1 MSKKT
6 WVAAAVALVVAG
18 YGAGT
23 WYSGDQ
29 TQKAFADAAAE
40 LRHAVGKEAVV
51 TETYEKGF
59 FSSQAKWVLE
69 WTPSAPKAEA
79 AEHDGDEVEP
89 APAAAAP
96 ATPPKPMRLVMN
108 SDIRHG
114 PVAGGKLAAAVVE
127 SRFAL
132 EGLDEQAKQPFAKAS
147 MSTLTGVRHYSGSS
161 DWRFALPAGEAA
173 DKGVTVR
180 WADMAYDVSMAS
192 DQKTI
197 RGEFKWPELVI
208 AGLSKPAAEEE
219 LDLELEED
227 DEEAASEAKAAVAAA
242 TPAEQMTIAVKGMGG
257 SFNTVMIDGLWG
269 VGPGKMQMQAA
280 SAQVINQKADGQP
293 ETVAEFKDI
302 TADTTMEADAKTL
315 SISNHVKSVGRIGP
329 LAFESLGYEE
339 KIQRLD
345 LDALR
350 SFQQM
355 LLEGY
360 RQGGLAKAL
369 EPSEGQMAA
378 LMEKS
383 APQLVAA
390 LPAYQMKLKASYQG
404 NAGEVAYGAEV
415 LKAPSA
421 EQVAETGWMPAL
433 LKGSALN
440 ASARLPKAWLANI
453 AKASG
458 QEMGPEE
465 IDAMVE
471 MATGTGFARVEGDF
485 LTSNLLVKDGK
496 MNLNGVL
503 KPLPMGFGE

>member
-1 MSKKT
+1 MSKMT

-29 TQKAFADAAAE
+29 TQKAFAEAAAE

-51 TETYEKGF
+51 TESYEKGF

-69 WTPSAPKAEA
+69 WTPPPAKTDA
-79 AEHDGDEVEP
+79 AETDGGEAKP
-89 APAAAAP
+89 AAP
-96 ATPPKPMRLVMN
+96 ATPSKPMRLVMN

-114 PVAGGKLAAAVVE
+114 PLAGGKLAAAVVE

-147 MSTLTGVRHYSGSS
+147 MPTLTGVRHYSGSS
-161 DWRFALPAGEAA
+161 DWLFALQAGEAA

-180 WADMAYDVSMAS
+180 WADMAYDVSLAS

-208 AGLSKPAAEEE
+208 AGLSKPAAEDE

-269 VGPGKMQMQAA
+269 VGPGKMQMQVA

-293 ETVAEFKDI
+293 ETVAEFIDI

-369 EPSEGQMAA
+369 EPSEEQMAA

-404 NAGEVAYGAEV
+404 NAGEVEYGAEV

-458 QEMGPEE
+458 QEVGPEE
-465 IDAMVE
+465 VDAMVE
-471 MATGTGFARVEGDF
+471 MVTGMGYVRVEGDF
-485 LTSNLLVKDGK
+485 LTSSLMVKDGK
-496 MNLNGVL
+496 MNLNGVV